1 MEFLH
6 NQSKN
11 ACMSLTERQEG
22 IILPIVTQLI
32 EKHISLTKWQKGEIK
47 LMARIRG
54 LTANQ
59 IAKRIYNREDNV
71 YDKKVITKQLITS
84 VLLMYMDECRKAL
97 AEGERIEISKVGS
110 IIPEVKVHE
119 GNFNLPMCNKDGGN
133 PPYTKL
139 KITRNNLLGETMNRN
154 LLRNIENG
162 IYGLDKLPFSKQQMD
177 ILKKS
182 GYIPADA
189 ELKNGDDKQW
199 QNT

>member
-1 MEFLH
+1 
-6 NQSKN
+6 
-11 ACMSLTERQEG
+11 
-22 IILPIVTQLI
+22 
-32 EKHISLTKWQKGEIK
+32 
-47 LMARIRG
+47 MARIRG

-84 VLLMYMDECRKAL
+84 ILLMYMNECRKAL

-139 KITRNNLLGETMNRN
+139 RIRRNNLLVDVMNN
-154 LLRNIENG
+154 ALIKNIENG
-162 IYGLDKLPFSKQQMD
+162 IYGLDKLSFSRQQMD

-182 GYIPADA
+182 GYIPEDA
-189 ELKNGDDKQW
+189 EIRNGDDE
-199 QNT
+199 

>member
-1 MEFLH
+1 
-6 NQSKN
+6 
-11 ACMSLTERQEG
+11 MSLTERQEG

-71 YDKKVITKQLITS
+71 YDKKVITKQLITNI
-84 VLLMYMDECRKAL
+84 LLMYMDECRKAL

-110 IIPEVKVHE
+110 IIPEVKVHI

-139 KITRNNLLGETMNRN
+139 KITRNNLLSETMNRN

-182 GYIPADA
+182 GYIPEDA
-189 ELKNGDDKQW
+189 EIEKEMRDNGK
-199 QNT
+199 THKKHK

>member
-1 MEFLH
+1 
-6 NQSKN
+6 
-11 ACMSLTERQEG
+11 
-22 IILPIVTQLI
+22 
-32 EKHISLTKWQKGEIK
+32 
-47 LMARIRG
+47 MARIRG

-84 VLLMYMDECRKAL
+84 ILLMYMDECRKAL
-97 AEGERIEISKVGS
+97 VEGERIEISKVGS

-139 KITRNNLLGETMNRN
+139 RIRRNNLLVDVMNN
-154 LLRNIENG
+154 ALIKNIENG
-162 IYGLDKLPFSKQQMD
+162 IYGLDKLQFSRQQMD

-182 GYIPADA
+182 GYAPKDTEIDCVK
-189 ELKNGDDKQW
+189 ERD
-199 QNT
+199 

>member
-1 MEFLH
+1 
-6 NQSKN
+6 
-11 ACMSLTERQEG
+11 
-22 IILPIVTQLI
+22 
-32 EKHISLTKWQKGEIK
+32 
-47 LMARIRG
+47 MARIRG

-84 VLLMYMDECRKAL
+84 ILHMYMDECRKAL

-139 KITRNNLLGETMNRN
+139 RIRRNNLLVDVMNN
-154 LLRNIENG
+154 VLIKNIENG
-162 IYGLDKLPFSKQQMD
+162 IYGLDKLPFSRQQMD

-182 GYIPADA
+182 GYIPEDA
-189 ELKNGDDKQW
+189 EIENGDDE
-199 QNT
+199 

>member
-1 MEFLH
+1 
-6 NQSKN
+6 
-11 ACMSLTERQEG
+11 
-22 IILPIVTQLI
+22 
-32 EKHISLTKWQKGEIK
+32 
-47 LMARIRG
+47 MARIRG

-84 VLLMYMDECRKAL
+84 ILLMYMNECRKAL

-139 KITRNNLLGETMNRN
+139 RIRRNNLLVDVMNN
-154 LLRNIENG
+154 ALIKNIENG
-162 IYGLDKLPFSKQQMD
+162 IYGLDKLSFSRQQMD

-182 GYIPADA
+182 GFIPEDAAAEDA
-189 ELKNGDDKQW
+189 EIENGDEE
-199 QNT
+199 

>member
-1 MEFLH
+1 
-6 NQSKN
+6 
-11 ACMSLTERQEG
+11 
-22 IILPIVTQLI
+22 
-32 EKHISLTKWQKGEIK
+32 
-47 LMARIRG
+47 MARIRG

-139 KITRNNLLGETMNRN
+139 KITRNNLLSETMNRN

-182 GYIPADA
+182 GYISEDA
-189 ELKNGDDKQW
+189 EIRNGDDE
-199 QNT
+199 